1 MRNESVRQCGAKPYA
16 DVVCS
21 AYGDKCALFAE
32 AYRANRPAR
41 PVSRH
46 PDLYLVRAEFAFAGV
61 AGARQGRF
69 PVLHRGRCQRR
80 AGRCPWPTEQQLA
93 RH

>member
-1 MRNESVRQCGAKPYA
+1 MRNESFDHAVQNRKVLY
-16 DVVCS
+16 VCR
-21 AYGDKCALFAE
+21 AYRDKCALFAE
-32 AYRANRPAR
+32 AYRANRPVR

-61 AGARQGRF
+61 AGARQRRF
-69 PVLHRGRCQRR
+69 PVLHRRPCQRP